1 MDFNKHGS
9 NYISNSVHEFL
20 YGLEEKLHKGI

>member
-9 NYISNSVHEFL
+9 NYIGDSVHEFF
-20 YGLEEKLHKGI
+20 YGLKEKWYKEI